1 MVKNLKRA
9 KKLLEKEGR
18 ASDYD
23 FFPQTYVLPL
33 EHGIFVEEFR
43 RNPGE
48 KQWQKHLW
56 LLYSQC
62 RLDLQQFRLR
72 QPCSCFG
79 ADITQLTG
87 LHDTSEVQLAD
98 TACRHYMDYEALW
111 QSSGQGHFLAGQT
124 ESGQQAIATLACIMC
139 CCLYSNHT
147 PSCRTDHVI

>member
-48 KQWQKHLW
+48 FCAVDFECMIPPGHAVQKPPIATVPK
-56 LLYSQC
+56 SSVC
-62 RLDLQQFRLR
+62 
-72 QPCSCFG
+72 
-79 ADITQLTG
+79 ADI
-87 LHDTSEVQLAD
+87 
-98 TACRHYMDYEALW
+98 
-111 QSSGQGHFLAGQT
+111 
-124 ESGQQAIATLACIMC
+124 
-139 CCLYSNHT
+139 
-147 PSCRTDHVI
+147 

>member
-48 KQWQKHLW
+48 FCVVDIEYTIPPGHAVQKPP
-56 LLYSQC
+56 SAVVPKSSV
-62 RLDLQQFRLR
+62 R
-72 QPCSCFG
+72 
-79 ADITQLTG
+79 ADI
-87 LHDTSEVQLAD
+87 
-98 TACRHYMDYEALW
+98 
-111 QSSGQGHFLAGQT
+111 
-124 ESGQQAIATLACIMC
+124 
-139 CCLYSNHT
+139 
-147 PSCRTDHVI
+147 

>member
-48 KQWQKHLW
+48 F
-56 LLYSQC
+56 C
-62 RLDLQQFRLR
+62 VERL
-72 QPCSCFG
+72 
-79 ADITQLTG
+79 
-87 LHDTSEVQLAD
+87 
-98 TACRHYMDYEALW
+98 
-111 QSSGQGHFLAGQT
+111 
-124 ESGQQAIATLACIMC
+124 
-139 CCLYSNHT
+139 
-147 PSCRTDHVI
+147 

>member
-48 KQWQKHLW
+48 FCAVDVECTIPPGQAVEQPPSAVVPKC
-56 LLYSQC
+56 SVC
-62 RLDLQQFRLR
+62 ADL
-72 QPCSCFG
+72 
-79 ADITQLTG
+79 
-87 LHDTSEVQLAD
+87 
-98 TACRHYMDYEALW
+98 
-111 QSSGQGHFLAGQT
+111 
-124 ESGQQAIATLACIMC
+124 
-139 CCLYSNHT
+139 
-147 PSCRTDHVI
+147 

>member
-48 KQWQKHLW
+48 FSAVGFECTIPSGHAVQKPP
-56 LLYSQC
+56 SAEVSKRSVC
-62 RLDLQQFRLR
+62 VDL
-72 QPCSCFG
+72 
-79 ADITQLTG
+79 
-87 LHDTSEVQLAD
+87 
-98 TACRHYMDYEALW
+98 
-111 QSSGQGHFLAGQT
+111 
-124 ESGQQAIATLACIMC
+124 
-139 CCLYSNHT
+139 
-147 PSCRTDHVI
+147 

>member
-48 KQWQKHLW
+48 FCAVGLSAQSHCAVVPKT
-56 LLYSQC
+56 C
-62 RLDLQQFRLR
+62 V
-72 QPCSCFG
+72 C
-79 ADITQLTG
+79 AD
-87 LHDTSEVQLAD
+87 V
-98 TACRHYMDYEALW
+98 
-111 QSSGQGHFLAGQT
+111 
-124 ESGQQAIATLACIMC
+124 
-139 CCLYSNHT
+139 
-147 PSCRTDHVI
+147 